1 MTQSTDH
8 TIVLIVR
15 NQPGVL
21 VRIAHVFARRGCN
34 IRSLHVGP
42 HDDEKWSTM
51 TIVVRGVPRVDQ
63 ITHQLQK
70 LVDVSS
76 AKVHKTTT
84 ILEQTT

>member
-1 MTQSTDH
+1 MSRFVDH
-8 TIVLIVR
+8 TLVLTVR

-42 HDDEKWSTM
+42 HPDEQWSTM
-51 TIVVRGVPRVDQ
+51 TIVVRGIPRIDQ

-76 AKVHKTTT
+76 VKAHNATQKGVK
-84 ILEQTT
+84 Q